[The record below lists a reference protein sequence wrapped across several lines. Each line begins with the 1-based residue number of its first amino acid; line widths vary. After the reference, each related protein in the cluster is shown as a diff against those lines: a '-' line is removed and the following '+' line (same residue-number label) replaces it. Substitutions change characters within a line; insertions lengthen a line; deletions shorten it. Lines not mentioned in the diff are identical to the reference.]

1 MADARVR
8 LNLAS
13 GEIEIQ
19 GSEEFVER
27 QLSNLESLIST
38 LSHNNRLQT
47 QSPSS
52 PEDKADKETTTTTT
66 TTTTEP
72 QLPDT
77 FGEWLNQFPDD
88 IIDSEKALIAAYY
101 IQTKSADDEFKTSEV
116 NKILKEQ
123 GVKLANTSNSIK
135 RLVSRK
141 LAFATRKVGKISY
154 YRLSKNGREH
164 LASLLER

>member
-1 MADARVR
+1 MADTRVR
-8 LNLAS
+8 INLAS

-38 LSHNNRLQT
+38 LSYNNRLQT

-52 PEDKADKETTTTTT
+52 PEGKVDKETT

-88 IIDSEKALIAAYY
+88 INDSEKALIAAYY
-101 IQTKSADDEFKTSEV
+101 IQMKSADNEFKTFEV

-141 LAFATRKVGKISY
+141 LAFTTRKEGKISY

>member
-47 QSPSS
+47 QLPSS
-52 PEDKADKETTTTTT
+52 PEGKADNE

-88 IIDSEKALIAAYY
+88 INDSEKMI
-101 IQTKSADDEFKTSEV
+101 
-116 NKILKEQ
+116 
-123 GVKLANTSNSIK
+123 VKK
-135 RLVSRK
+135 
-141 LAFATRKVGKISY
+141 
-154 YRLSKNGREH
+154 H
-164 LASLLER
+164 